1 MVIVGLILL
10 IVGVVVLV
18 DMGLS
23 SSGTTDVHL
32 LGWHLGTMGPG
43 RVLLLGT
50 AIGVVLT
57 LGLLSVL
64 SGQRRVRRHRKES
77 RKTLAG
83 TREENKRLAA
93 QLEESRAAEAAAT
106 AVPDSTQRA
115 RADDADDDVE
125 AYPTEER
132 RAGADYVLGA
142 KYPQETAAAN
152 TPPSPPAAHE

>member
-64 SGQRRVRRHRKES
+64 SGQRRVRRHRRES

-106 AVPDSTQRA
+106 AVPDSTHRA
-115 RADDADDDVE
+115 RPDDDVD

-152 TPPSPPAAHE
+152 TPPTPPAAHE